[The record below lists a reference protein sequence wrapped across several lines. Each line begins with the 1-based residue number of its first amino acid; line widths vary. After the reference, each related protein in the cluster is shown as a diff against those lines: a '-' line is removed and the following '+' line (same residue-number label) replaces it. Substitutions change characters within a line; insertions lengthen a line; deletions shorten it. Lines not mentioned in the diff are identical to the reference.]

1 MNKFTLNILFLL
13 FSYSVVAQ
21 EIEIIENPVTFHVKI
36 GTWTKLPKSV
46 KKIIKSGEVETIEK
60 KQGTDTY
67 YTAYSLNAYEC
78 FEEATKHIQ
87 YYIDKGFPDS
97 FVIAFDSGKRI
108 SKSEALEKT
117 KTICKEKSP
126 N

>member
-1 MNKFTLNILFLL
+1 MKLILYIAFVL
-13 FSYSVVAQ
+13 FSCSILAQ

-46 KKIIKSGEVETIEK
+46 KKLIKSGEVETIEK
-60 KQGTDTY
+60 NQGSNTY

-78 FEEATKHIQ
+78 FEEASKHIQ
-87 YYIDKGFPDS
+87 YYVDKGYGDS
-97 FVIAFDSGKRI
+97 FVIAFDRGQRI

-117 KTICKEKSP
+117 KNICKQKSP